1 MQITWYKSWKILWKK
16 TVVDAWTFTGN
27 TSGRSGI
34 YGPWAGYYG
43 IVVFWLVGFNWL
55 GYLNTFWLLNPHFTV
70 SLLALPI
77 CFTFDKWRSRKNSS
91 QGRED
96 TGGAEGHPFS
106 RCQRH
111 ILSPPKVSSC
121 FCVTPNVGMDKKRM
135 EHNWKFGAYMEEK
148 QTETFVGSFFSRL
161 GKT

>member
-1 MQITWYKSWKILWKK
+1 MFLVCLPPQLAFYHLSPVQITWYKSWKILWKK

-77 CFTFDKWRSRKNSS
+77 CFTSDKWRSRKKFTPGKRRYWWR
-91 QGRED
+91 GR
-96 TGGAEGHPFS
+96 ASIF
-106 RCQRH
+106 
-111 ILSPPKVSSC
+111 KVS
-121 FCVTPNVGMDKKRM
+121 
-135 EHNWKFGAYMEEK
+135 
-148 QTETFVGSFFSRL
+148 ETYPLTTKSLFLFLCDS
-161 GKT
+161 